1 MGSSQRRL
9 TVYLLILTT
18 FHPGSN
24 KTQQNGSTSSSS
36 RTRRLSVCILIQAR
50 SNACKVGLRTDTGSC
65 EQPSKCVSPEGPT
78 EGCGVIPVKG
88 RSMCI
93 DPDPGGF
100 HAAGL
105 TVILTPDRPCC
116 TIPLIL
122 CRRAL
127 CDSHLRFTC
136 KHASKYSQA
145 GLRTVLLLHVFHALR
160 FFLLLLLFV
169 S

>member
-1 MGSSQRRL
+1 MHFSSSQ
-9 TVYLLILTT
+9 
-18 FHPGSN
+18 GE
-24 KTQQNGSTSSSS
+24 
-36 RTRRLSVCILIQAR
+36 
-50 SNACKVGLRTDTGSC
+50 LRTDNSSC
-65 EQPSKCVSPEGPT
+65 EQPSECVSPQGPT

-93 DPDPGGF
+93 DPDPGGY

-122 CRRAL
+122 CRRAH
-127 CDSHLRFTC
+127 CDSHLRFTW

-145 GLRTVLLLHVFHALR
+145 GFSTVLLLHVFFMLFGSFSPFVAFRFLR
-160 FFLLLLLFV
+160 PFFRFQV
-169 S
+169 SFREGVRRPKSAILESQ